1 MQGWQATRG
10 DMEGRKAIEVPTL
23 PTVVAT
29 GATGGLMV
37 VMEGW
42 DRVIV
47 GTEEDM
53 VWVGWADTEVDMAA
67 IPAMGA
73 AMVECQVWGLV
84 VAE

>member
-1 MQGWQATRG
+1 
-10 DMEGRKAIEVPTL
+10 
-23 PTVVAT
+23 
-29 GATGGLMV
+29 MV

-47 GTEEDM
+47 DTEEDM